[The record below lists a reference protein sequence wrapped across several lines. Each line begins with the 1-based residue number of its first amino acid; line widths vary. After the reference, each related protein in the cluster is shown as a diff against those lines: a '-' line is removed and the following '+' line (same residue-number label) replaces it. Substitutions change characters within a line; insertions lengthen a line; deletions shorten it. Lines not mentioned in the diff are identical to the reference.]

1 MNWDQIDT
9 RLETLRRD
17 RRWLAEKA
25 GYTYDSLR
33 NTLSPS
39 AAYRRTDR
47 MLATL
52 RRVIEDEEVA
62 QGLAEKRPTDWIE
75 VPAALPT
82 GEIAPGIFQIFR
94 TDAELDRAD
103 RASRVAGSES
113 LVEFCRDCI
122 FTAAD
127 ELLAQEQAPAPFRYP
142 PSEPGHL
149 RAAEEPEA
157 GK

>member
-1 MNWDQIDT
+1 MTWEEIDT
-9 RLETLRRD
+9 RLQTLNRD
-17 RRWLAEKA
+17 RKWLADRSGYVIETIRNALAPKA
-25 GYTYDSLR
+25 T
-33 NTLSPS
+33 
-39 AAYRRTDR
+39 YRRNDR

-62 QGLAEKRPTDWIE
+62 LGLAERRPTDWIE
-75 VPAALPT
+75 VPTALPT
-82 GEIAPGIFQIFR
+82 GEIAPGVFQIFR

-127 ELLAQEQAPAPFRYP
+127 ELLAQEQATAPFRYP
-142 PSEPGHL
+142 PTEPGHL
-149 RAAEEPEA
+149 RAAEEPE
-157 GK
+157 